1 MKNNYPLIK
10 ILFVLNYIIFISSYL
25 YTILINPGIPSKE
38 YYIPNFRH
46 KKIVEEE
53 WTKCLKCN
61 ILIPNNFNV
70 THCVDCDVCV
80 IDMDHHCPW
89 TGKCIGKYNKKSF
102 LIFVNSLCIYFIMA
116 FITFY
121 SYMFYNSYLDRKKKK

>member
-89 TGKCIGKYNKKSF
+89 TGKCIGRKNIIPFYIFVITFLGFMIYCIIIICLSNDKLNKK
-102 LIFVNSLCIYFIMA
+102 I
-116 FITFY
+116 
-121 SYMFYNSYLDRKKKK
+121 KK